1 MFRSNIP
8 LKVAVGYVFLVL
20 VVCLALWLLYGNM
33 KSLMRINDE
42 EQLLME
48 RRCVA
53 DSLINGFVDVDNKG
67 YSIMFGLSLDM
78 VEFDYS
84 LTNTIN
90 IADRLKEMTEE
101 PEQKLRIDTLKILL
115 LQKRKNTFLM
125 MTAMANNNSGKY
137 YENRLSN
144 YQEGKDSMMIYT
156 HTADTTKNSE
166 TVYEIVK
173 TKKGFFPRLGDA
185 FRRQHTDTVIMS
197 RNSKLEVDSI
207 GHNIDVADS
216 VADVLSD
223 IKVVEEKL
231 RKEGLDRIS
240 ARQKSLQMVSINLAS
255 RIRRLLYD
263 IRKGEQ
269 DSFRLALNGDIAE
282 RDNTMKR
289 VLFLS
294 VVSLVLSVVF
304 VVYVWRD
311 SRRERHYRENLE
323 NAKAETERIMAQREK
338 LLLTITH
345 DIKAPAASISG
356 FAELMEEQSM
366 DKKLLSYLS
375 SIKNS
380 AMHLLHLIGELLDY
394 HSLEDGKIHIQS
406 IEFSAK
412 RLVVGCVEEMLP
424 QANTKGLDLSCDT
437 DGCGEFMLRGDALR
451 ISQILENLISNAI
464 KYTAE
469 GSVSVT
475 AFVRGGKLCIN
486 VVDTGQGMTKEESEK
501 IFEAFT
507 RLQDAQ
513 GVEGVGLGLSITK
526 EFVKLLSGS
535 INLWTEKGKGTEFR
549 VVIPVEVTNE
559 KELPVV
565 QKSQEN
571 TDVNVILSGDS
582 KEILVIDDDSLQ
594 LQLLSEMLI
603 RLTNGKWN
611 VTVCQQVD
619 EVLHLLSS
627 KRFNILITDIE
638 MPAMS
643 GEELIGK
650 FDRTDIVIIGMTAHE
665 RDIEPTLLSSGFDA
679 CLFKPFTVRELADV
693 LSNVTGAE
701 ITITNTQS
709 SKVAERFSALIA
721 FAGGDE
727 EAEREILFCFKSDL
741 ENNTISLRDAL
752 DTNNRDE
759 IARIAHKALPS
770 ISMVNTEAAEILKHL
785 SPKEIGNVT
794 EVDLKKYVEAVIRE
808 MEILINELVFVK

>member
-1 MFRSNIP
+1 MFKSNIP

-53 DSLINGFVDVDNKG
+53 DSLINGFMDVDNKG
-67 YSIMFGLSLDM
+67 HSIMFGLSHDM
-78 VEFDYS
+78 IEFDFS
-84 LTNTIN
+84 LNNTID
-90 IADRLKEMTEE
+90 IADRLKDMTEE
-101 PEQKLRIDTLKILL
+101 PGQKLRIDTLKILL
-115 LQKRKNTFLM
+115 LQKRKNTALM
-125 MTAMANNNSGKY
+125 MTAMANDNSGKY
-137 YENRLSN
+137 YKNRLSN
-144 YQEGKDSMMIYT
+144 FQEGKDSMMIYT

-185 FRRQHTDTVIMS
+185 FRRQHTDTMLMS

-207 GHNIDVADS
+207 KHNIDVADS

-223 IKVVEEKL
+223 IKVVEDKL
-231 RKEGLDRIS
+231 RKEGLDKIS
-240 ARQKSLQMVSINLAS
+240 ARQKSLQMVSVNLAS
-255 RIRRLLYD
+255 RIRQLLYD

-269 DSFRLALNGDIAE
+269 DSFKAAINGDIAE
-282 RDNTMKR
+282 RHNTMMR

-294 VVSLVLSVVF
+294 VVSLVLSVILVI
-304 VVYVWRD
+304 YVWRD

-323 NAKAETERIMAQREK
+323 NAKAETERVMAQRER

-356 FAELMEEQSM
+356 FAELMEGQTV

-375 SIKNS
+375 SIKHS

-394 HSLEDGKIHIQS
+394 HSLEDGKILIQS
-406 IEFSAK
+406 NDFSAK
-412 RLVVGCVEEMLP
+412 RLVVECVEEMLP
-424 QANTKGLDLSCDT
+424 QANSKRLDLSCNT
-437 DGCGEFMLRGDALR
+437 DGCGEFILRGDALR
-451 ISQILENLISNAI
+451 ISQILENLLSNAL
-464 KYTAE
+464 KYTSE
-469 GSVSVT
+469 GSVSVS
-475 AFVRGGKLCIN
+475 AFVRDGKLCIN
-486 VVDTGQGMTKEESEK
+486 VADTGQGMTKEESEK

-513 GVEGVGLGLSITK
+513 GIEGVGLGLSITK
-526 EFVKLLSGS
+526 EFVQLLGGS

-549 VVIPVEVTNE
+549 VAIPVEVTDE

-571 TDVNVILSGDS
+571 SDDNVILYSDS

-611 VTVCQQVD
+611 VTVCRQVD
-619 EVLHLLSS
+619 EGLHLLSS
-627 KRFNILITDIE
+627 KRFDLLITDIE

-650 FDRTDIVIIGMTAHE
+650 FDHTGTVIVGMTAHE
-665 RDIEPTLLSSGFDA
+665 RDIEPALLSSGFDA

-693 LSNVTGAE
+693 LSNVTGAD
-701 ITITNTQS
+701 IKITNSKTP
-709 SKVAERFSALIA
+709 KVAERFSALTV
-721 FAGGDE
+721 FASGDE
-727 EAEREILFCFKSDL
+727 EAECEILSCFKYDL
-741 ENNTISLRDAL
+741 EQNKISLRSAL
-752 DTNNRDE
+752 DTNDRDE

-770 ISMVNTEAAEILKHL
+770 ISLVNTDAAEMLKHL
-785 SPKEIGNVT
+785 SPKEIEKVT
-794 EVDLKKYVEAVIRE
+794 DTDLKKYVDAVMRE
-808 MEILINELVFVK
+808 MENLINELVFVK